1 LRDALTARSHREVA
15 AAPRRARAKAV
26 EIEDQETL
34 ADRVFGLVRTYPAEI
49 LVALLLI
56 GAGTAIA
63 WNALVGQTSR
73 HPAPFFGSGRTAPAP
88 LPPLR
93 PLAEAMPPALPAL
106 PQVPPSLP
114 PLPAP
119 TPAAAPQKAAQ
130 REPAGESARPAE
142 VPIPVAR
149 PQTRPAPV
157 TITPPVQQQQSIASP
172 TRTASIGDIIRN
184 GDNPPIPPALVGK
197 VDADRRVSAGQ
208 RALAKLG
215 YGVASDGIMGPGT
228 RQAIERF
235 ERDRRLPVTGEF
247 TPRTVRELTAASGIS
262 VE

>member
-1 LRDALTARSHREVA
+1 
-15 AAPRRARAKAV
+15 
-26 EIEDQETL
+26 
-34 ADRVFGLVRTYPAEI
+34 VRTYPAEI

-56 GAGTAIA
+56 AAGTAIA
-63 WNALVGQTSR
+63 WNALARQTSR
-73 HPAPFFGSGRTAPAP
+73 HPAPFFGTGRSAPAP

-93 PLAEAMPPALPAL
+93 PLAEAQPPALPSL

-119 TPAAAPQKAAQ
+119 TPATAPQRAAH
-130 REPAGESARPAE
+130 REPASEPARLAE

-157 TITPPVQQQQSIASP
+157 TITPPAQQQSIASP

-197 VDADRRVSAGQ
+197 VEPDRRVSAGQ

-247 TPRTVRELTAASGIS
+247 TARTVRELTTASGIS